1 MFRDNSDTFD
11 LNKQLKTYT
20 IHKNEWMNRIEELK
34 QKEIEFWSYVTN
46 DIEPPYTKEYP
57 IGIGGKYGRK

>member
-1 MFRDNSDTFD
+1 
-11 LNKQLKTYT
+11 
-20 IHKNEWMNRIEELK
+20 MNRIEELK